1 MIDARSLDMSDVYEV
16 ITDDADNP
24 VVWVKAYSKEQ
35 VRDAYD
41 GFGTTVISI
50 DKLQSGDRFDDDLT
64 SHEEGGTGSFFNQ
77 LLRFISPRFV
87 D

>member
-1 MIDARSLDMSDVYEV
+1 MSDVYEV

-24 VVWVKAYSKEQ
+24 VIWVKADSEKQ

-50 DKLQSGDRFDDDLT
+50 DKLQYGGRFDDDLT
-64 SHEEGGTGSFFNQ
+64 EHEEDGTGNFFNR

>member
-1 MIDARSLDMSDVYEV
+1 MSDVYEV
-16 ITDDADNP
+16 ITDDADNS
-24 VVWVKAYSKEQ
+24 VVWVKADSKEQ
-35 VRDAYD
+35 IRDAYD
-41 GFGTTVISI
+41 GFGATVISI

-64 SHEEGGTGSFFNQ
+64 VHGEGGIGSFFNQ